1 MGVAQSV
8 SKIEAGVESKTKRI
22 TRGYYL
28 CNVDTHEPAE
38 FNSNIHVNGIV
49 ATVFSDKSLAYETAI
64 HVATAHET
72 EVDTVRITGLWDFF
86 QECAS
91 CGFEGV
97 SLNSDSD

>member
-1 MGVAQSV
+1 MGVAQSG
-8 SKIEAGVESKTKRI
+8 SKIAAGVESKTKRI

-28 CNVDTHEPAE
+28 RNVDTHEPAA
-38 FNSNIHVNGIV
+38 FNSNIHLNGVV
-49 ATVFSDKSLAYETAI
+49 ATVFSDKSLTYETAI
-64 HVATAHET
+64 HVAAAHET
-72 EVDTVRITGLWDFF
+72 EVETVRITGLWDFF

>member
-38 FNSNIHVNGIV
+38 FNSNIHLNGIV

-86 QECAS
+86 QECAF